1 MMAIKNSEVST
12 MRFQEREITLKDGR
26 KCILRPNGPDLAEP
40 MLDYLKKT
48 AGETEFLLRYPD
60 EVNYTLEGE
69 VDILGRLL
77 EDPYQI
83 MMAPIV
89 DGKVAGNGAI
99 FGIGDKRKIRH
110 RCSLAIALYEEFWG
124 LGIGTAMI
132 DYMSE
137 LAGQIGWKQLDLEVV
152 AENEQAIAL
161 YKKCGFIETGRRH
174 NALKFD
180 DGSFHDEILMYKDL

>member
-1 MMAIKNSEVST
+1 MKFE
-12 MRFQEREITLKDGR
+12 ERKILLKDGR
-26 KCILRPNGPDLAEP
+26 TCVLKPNSPEYAQE
-40 MLDYLKKT
+40 MLDYLRKT
-48 AGETEFLLRYPD
+48 SAETEYLLRYPD
-60 EVNYTLEGE
+60 EVKFTLESE
-69 VDILGRLL
+69 KEILGNLL
-77 EDPYQI
+77 ENPYAI
-83 MMAPIV
+83 MMIAVV
-89 DGKVAGNGAI
+89 DGKVAGNGSVN
-99 FGIGDKRKIRH
+99 GIGDKRKIQH

-137 LAGQIGWKQLDLEVV
+137 LAGQIGWKH
-152 AENEQAIAL
+152 